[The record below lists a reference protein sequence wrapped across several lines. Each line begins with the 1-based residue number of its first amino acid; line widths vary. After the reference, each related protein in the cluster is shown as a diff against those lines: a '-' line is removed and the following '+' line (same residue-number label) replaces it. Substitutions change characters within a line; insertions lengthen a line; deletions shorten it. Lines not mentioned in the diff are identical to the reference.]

1 MILAIIKGIL
11 LTKLPGAQDRWE
23 LGRPDFLSTIA
34 RFVRQGKTVQMC
46 LPAFPFKSVNKVEK
60 VLGTFPDKA
69 EELSLRRLNDIC
81 MSIGKIYPP
90 GAELLIISDGLVYSD
105 LFTTPDREVWAYG
118 EALRALARE
127 RGFSCIRFS
136 RLRDLVDVPHLPERL
151 DEVTYVG
158 NAFNFR
164 RELMNLYAD
173 PAFDPDK
180 AVEENE
186 DVLLTYLGYTRFL
199 KNDLRHIFPSGPGGS
214 ARQYKRNVKYIAKQM
229 IIRGN
234 AFAAAVKARFPHH
247 LRLSIHQSVGE
258 HKISINLLP
267 TATTYTTPWHCAV
280 AFRSDGTLISA
291 PKIEF
296 ENDPDFELVYED
308 GRPSYFR
315 EVAKGPVE
323 MPAV

>member
-1 MILAIIKGIL
+1 MILAVIKDIL

-23 LGRPDFLSTIA
+23 QGRLDFLATIA
-34 RFVRQGKTVQMC
+34 HFVRQGKTVQMC

-60 VLGTFPDKA
+60 VLGTLPDKA
-69 EELSLRRLNDIC
+69 EEISLRRLNDIC
-81 MSIGKIYPP
+81 MRIGAIYPP

-118 EALRALARE
+118 EALRALARAQ
-127 RGFSCIRFS
+127 GFGRLRFS
-136 RLRDLVDVPHLPERL
+136 RLRDLVAVPHLPERL
-151 DEVTYVG
+151 DEVTYVA

-164 RELMNLYAD
+164 RALMNRYAD
-173 PAFDPDK
+173 PAFDADR
-180 AVEENE
+180 AVEEDG

-214 ARQYKRNVKYIAKQM
+214 VRQYKRHVKYIAKQM

-234 AFAAAVKARFPHH
+234 AFAAAVKASFPHH

-258 HKISINLLP
+258 HKISVSLLP

-280 AFRSDGTLISA
+280 AFRADGAVVSA
-291 PKIEF
+291 PKVEF
-296 ENDPDFELVYED
+296 ETDPRFELVYED

-315 EVAKGPVE
+315 EVAQATVSL
-323 MPAV
+323 PAA

>member
-1 MILAIIKGIL
+1 MGHA
-11 LTKLPGAQDRWE
+11 
-23 LGRPDFLSTIA
+23 
-34 RFVRQGKTVQMC
+34 
-46 LPAFPFKSVNKVEK
+46 
-60 VLGTFPDKA
+60 
-69 EELSLRRLNDIC
+69 
-81 MSIGKIYPP
+81 
-90 GAELLIISDGLVYSD
+90 D

-234 AFAAAVKARFPHH
+234 VSDFRFRVVLYP
-247 LRLSIHQSVGE
+247 LS
-258 HKISINLLP
+258 LP
-267 TATTYTTPWHCAV
+267 TAVYLGNSTASVCVTTTSNAHCLERRLLLLSKPASPTTFV
-280 AFRSDGTLISA
+280 SAFTNRWGSTRS
-291 PKIEF
+291 P
-296 ENDPDFELVYED
+296 
-308 GRPSYFR
+308 
-315 EVAKGPVE
+315 
-323 MPAV
+323 